1 MTARSQRAATLL
13 VGGLMAFGFTMIAA
27 VQVAAWTI
35 GATERTTHQVVP
47 GPIRMLEVDAG
58 AADIVIVPTAGDDVR
73 IDSSAKGRLHTP
85 RIRAVKDGMKVR
97 LQGSC
102 PSFSVGPCH
111 ASVVMHVPPSVTVD
125 VRSDS
130 GDLTASGLSGT
141 VSLRTGS
148 GDVNAE
154 GLTGSADL
162 QTQSGDVN
170 ARAINGPL
178 ALRTASGDVNG
189 EDLAAAGVE
198 AATASGD
205 VELDFRVAPRDVEAS
220 TASGDVDVSVPPGD
234 TYRVE
239 SDTGSGESTIG
250 VKTDPN
256 ATRVIRA
263 RTNSGDALVGYG
275 N

>member
-13 VGGLMAFGFTMIAA
+13 VGGFLAFAFTMVAA

-97 LQGSC
+97 LRGSC
-102 PSFSVGPCH
+102 PSFSVGPCR
-111 ASVVMHVPPSVTVD
+111 ASVVMHVPASISLD

-130 GDLTASGLSGT
+130 GDLSASGLSGS

-148 GDVNAE
+148 GDVNAD

-170 ARAINGPL
+170 VRALNGPL

-189 EDLAAAGVE
+189 EDLGAGTVE
-198 AATASGD
+198 AASASGD
-205 VELDFRVAPRDVEAS
+205 VELDFRLAPSDVEAS
-220 TASGDVDVSVPPGD
+220 TSSGDVDVVVPRGD

-239 SDTGSGESTIG
+239 SDTGSGDSEVG
-250 VKTDPN
+250 VKTDPK

-263 RTNSGDALVGYG
+263 RTNSGDAMVGYG